1 MQKTVPTGPAFDSMF
16 KAGAHYGLA
25 KSRRHPSVRPFIFGV
40 KNNVEIFDLEMT
52 IKMLEKAKAFVANL
66 ASEGKQVLFVG
77 GKAEARDAVKAAAMS
92 VDMPYVAGRWIGGTL
107 TNFAAI
113 RSRVDMMTGLAA
125 DKEKGALAKYT
136 KKERLLIDRKIS
148 NLEFYFTG
156 ITSMKDMPKALF
168 VIDPKREHIAVSEAK
183 KAGVPVIALAGSDC
197 NLNDVDYPI
206 VGNDAA
212 ISSVR
217 HFAQEIAAAYAE
229 GKKNMKKPM
238 PTIASDATL
247 APKAAPRA

>member
-1 MQKTVPTGPAFDSMF
+1 MLQ
-16 KAGAHYGLA
+16 AGAHYGLV

-40 KNNVEIFDLEMT
+40 KNNVEIFDLVET
-52 IKMLEKAKAFVANL
+52 SKLLEKAKAFVVNL

-77 GKAEARDAVKAAAMS
+77 GKAESRDAAKAAALS
-92 VDMPYVAGRWIGGTL
+92 CDMPYVAGRWIGGTL

-113 RSRVDMMTGLAA
+113 RSRVDMMTGLVA
-125 DKEKGALAKYT
+125 DREKGTLAKYT

-183 KAGVPVIALAGSDC
+183 KMGVPVIALAGSDC
-197 NLNDVDYPI
+197 NLNEVDFAI
-206 VGNDAA
+206 VGNDANQGS
-212 ISSVR
+212 IR
-217 HFAQEIAAAYAE
+217 FFANEIASAYKE

-247 APKAAPRA
+247 APKLAPRA